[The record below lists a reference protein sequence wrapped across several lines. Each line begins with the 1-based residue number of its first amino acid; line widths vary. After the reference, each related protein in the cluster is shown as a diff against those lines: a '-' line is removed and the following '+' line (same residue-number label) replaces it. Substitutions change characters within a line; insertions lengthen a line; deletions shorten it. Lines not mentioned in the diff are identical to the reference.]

1 MYAEVKFIFQ
11 VNRSPARLVRCAP
24 RPHKQMITSLVS
36 LSLPARIGLRTSRL
50 HKQSIAS
57 LVSLPPARIV
67 LCASHPQQL
76 ARVQRAEL
84 HADDSEAVN
93 PVISPLSSSCYRQAF
108 KGLVETLDASCFS
121 SCSFSICLA
130 WSYTCLNISCR
141 RRMSH
146 ITSATMA
153 KKGSAVVTHW

>member
-1 MYAEVKFIFQ
+1 MYAEVKFTFQ
-11 VNRSPARLVRCAP
+11 VNRSPARL
-24 RPHKQMITSLVS
+24 HKQMIASLVS
-36 LSLPARIGLRTSRL
+36 LSPACLRVLSSAPL
-50 HKQSIAS
+50 HKHKQSIAS
-57 LVSLPPARIV
+57 LVSLPLACAYCPLRLSPTTAR
-67 LCASHPQQL
+67 S
-76 ARVQRAEL
+76 RVQRAEL

>member
-1 MYAEVKFIFQ
+1 MYAEVKFTFQ
-11 VNRSPARLVRCAP
+11 VNRSPAIL
-24 RPHKQMITSLVS
+24 HKQM
-36 LSLPARIGLRTSRL
+36 
-50 HKQSIAS
+50 IAS
-57 LVSLPPARIV
+57 LVSLSPACLRV
-67 LCASHPQQL
+67 LSSAPL
-76 ARVQRAEL
+76 AYNSSLESAQRAEL